1 MHRVMIVGAGAQG
14 NVLCGVLSRADDVA
28 KILLVDRD
36 LERAEEVAQFAGSS
50 KIEVDRIDAS
60 NSIQMTEALKKGE
73 FDLVVNAT
81 IPVFNRQI
89 LQAACNA
96 RTDYLDMA
104 SGEMLEKEGVLVD
117 QFEFTKE
124 FKETGGKAFILMGSD
139 AGLVNIMA
147 KEAADELDEIDY
159 IGIKD
164 YGIVECDEPVALW
177 SMAIYLMD
185 CAEPAVYWEDGQYRT
200 APLFSGEEEYYFP
213 EPLGVRGKVYYH
225 HHEEPVTIPRFIGKS
240 VKYCDFKMGEPET
253 DTWKFLIQGLGL
265 MDAEPVEVNGSQIC
279 PRDVL
284 LRKIPPT
291 PTPKKLIDM
300 VQNKQIFS
308 RLQLAVDVKGKK
320 GEQTLHFKMWTESP
334 DVVQACER
342 IPGASDVSWLTS
354 VPASVASLMLLR
366 GQIKHTGVFPAEVLD
381 REERAIF
388 FKEIRNWDIK
398 VHKQI
403 NTEA

>member
-36 LERAEEVAQFAGSS
+36 LERAEEVAQFAGSN

-81 IPVFNRQI
+81 IPLFNRQI

-240 VKYCDFKMGEPET
+240 VKYCDFKMGEPDT

-366 GQIKHTGVFPAEVLD
+366 DQIKQTGVFPAEVLD

-403 NTEA
+403 NMEA